1 MLRENPEHQ
10 WTLAELSA
18 AAHLSP
24 SQLGRMFVSAFRKT
38 PISYLAMLR
47 VEVTSQVYG
56 VAS

>member
-1 MLRENPEHQ
+1 
-10 WTLAELSA
+10 
-18 AAHLSP
+18 
-24 SQLGRMFVSAFRKT
+24 MFVSSFRKT